1 MKAKLVSDLKWKYT
15 LAFFAQYKEP
25 SRTVIPSSP
34 LCFLTWKCFPER
46 PFHPM
51 PLEDVE
57 WEFIDFRLGLLRIKY
72 QKVEVFLQR
81 AHFIWCLWSRWN
93 LPISDCVYW
102 EMRIW
107 RKSNQKSVKYPES
120 ESVSVKGPISLVAA
134 VPLEKV
140 ERKFIDFRL
149 CLLRR
154 ESEWRF
160 IAWLGWNFQ
169 KKGNE
174 RCCEER
180 SEEEVSVCKIQTPTM
195 GNISAGCIGR
205 VGKYR

>member
-1 MKAKLVSDLKWKYT
+1 
-15 LAFFAQYKEP
+15 
-25 SRTVIPSSP
+25 
-34 LCFLTWKCFPER
+34 
-46 PFHPM
+46 
-51 PLEDVE
+51 
-57 WEFIDFRLGLLRIKY
+57 
-72 QKVEVFLQR
+72 
-81 AHFIWCLWSRWN
+81 
-93 LPISDCVYW
+93 
-102 EMRIW
+102 MRIW

-195 GNISAGCIGR
+195 GNISAGLENTDRNTNTRDSENIWRQFDICFWFVTYLNNVLIHQNPQAEKYIHSCLQDMVEKQFVIQDSGANIN
-205 VGKYR
+205 VGWISWSASD